1 MEYNDYHVEDSD
13 DSDAYDS
20 GSSSEDAFQS
30 YVRNKY
36 LSQNAPEETF
46 EKQMQDE
53 LLQTFRDFEHRYVLN
68 DGDAD
73 RQGSGGKAGTNRTPL
88 PQLGFD
94 LSTVS
99 PVKTDGTADNSKKA
113 GSKADGS
120 KADGSKADGSK
131 ADGSKADGSK
141 GDGSKVGNTDPSND
155 DLLYDPEMDDEDEK
169 WVNEQRRVCMFPD
182 ASTSSKPD
190 TAKNVRPLPTSDA
203 VLNCPACMSVLCL
216 DCQRHEIYNTQY
228 RAMFVKNCVVSDT
241 EVLKCPPSRSKR
253 KKNSGGADDPR
264 DLFRPVRCRVCKTEV
279 AVVDR
284 DEVFHFF
291 NVIASFS

>member
-20 GSSSEDAFQS
+20 DSSSEDAFQS

-53 LLQTFRDFEHRYVLN
+53 LLQTFRDFEHR
-68 DGDAD
+68 
-73 RQGSGGKAGTNRTPL
+73 
-88 PQLGFD
+88 
-94 LSTVS
+94 
-99 PVKTDGTADNSKKA
+99 
-113 GSKADGS
+113 
-120 KADGSKADGSK
+120 
-131 ADGSKADGSK
+131 
-141 GDGSKVGNTDPSND
+141 
-155 DLLYDPEMDDEDEK
+155 
-169 WVNEQRRVCMFPD
+169 
-182 ASTSSKPD
+182 
-190 TAKNVRPLPTSDA
+190 
-203 VLNCPACMSVLCL
+203 
-216 DCQRHEIYNTQY
+216 HEIYNTQY

-253 KKNSGGADDPR
+253 KKNGGGADDPR

-279 AVVDR
+279 AVVDQ

>member
-13 DSDAYDS
+13 DSNAYDS
-20 GSSSEDAFQS
+20 SSSSEDAFQS

-36 LSQNAPEETF
+36 LSQNAPEDTF
-46 EKQMQDE
+46 EKEMQDE
-53 LLQTFRDFEHRYVLN
+53 LLQTFKDFEHRYVLN
-68 DGDAD
+68 DRDAD
-73 RQGSGGKAGTNRTPL
+73 RQGNSSQAGTAQKPVL
-88 PQLGFD
+88 KGWS
-94 LSTVS
+94 LSCKLAYTHQAWLH
-99 PVKTDGTADNSKKA
+99 TDC
-113 GSKADGS
+113 SKADGS
-120 KADGSKADGSK
+120 KADGSKADSSK
-131 ADGSKADGSK
+131 AA
-141 GDGSKVGNTDPSND
+141 NTGPSND
-155 DLLYDPEMDDEDEK
+155 DLLYDPELDDEDEK
-169 WVNEQRRVCMFPD
+169 WVNEQRRVSMFPD
-182 ASTSSKPD
+182 ASTSSKEGKASG
-190 TAKNVRPLPTSDA
+190 AKPLPTSDA

-253 KKNSGGADDPR
+253 KKSGGEVDDPR

-279 AVVDR
+279 AVMDQ

>member
-73 RQGSGGKAGTNRTPL
+73 RQGSDGKAGTNRTP
-88 PQLGFD
+88 
-94 LSTVS
+94 VS
-99 PVKTDGTADNSKKA
+99 KDGTADNSKKA
-113 GSKADGS
+113 GSKSDSPKADGS

-131 ADGSKADGSK
+131 ADGSGGGSSKA
-141 GDGSKVGNTDPSND
+141 GNTNPSND

-182 ASTSSKPD
+182 ASTSSKAD
-190 TAKNVRPLPTSDA
+190 TANGVRPLPTSDA

-253 KKNSGGADDPR
+253 KKNGGGADDPR

-279 AVVDR
+279 AVMDQ